1 MLGGMNP
8 AKMQGMMKKMGISQT
23 PLNVRRVV
31 FEMDDTNL
39 VINDPQVL
47 KVMMQGQE
55 TYQVTGEAEEES
67 SEDFSEDDV
76 SMVKEQTGKSEDE
89 ILEIKSIKELRS
101 MLYLGSKEGFKKIP
115 LPKEAQMSNI
125 QDFIVESID
134 GNVKVKFV
142 GNHYDYVTELGKNMS
157 NSGGEITDFENF
169 KFNTYKSL
177 NLPNS
182 FNGRR
187 IHKLSSNQYLI
198 VLNNNHSYILTPNYE
213 KQIFNNF
220 INCCNKLSIK

>member
-89 ILEIKSIKELRS
+89 VRSALEET
-101 MLYLGSKEGFKKIP
+101 EGDIA
-115 LPKEAQMSNI
+115 EAIM
-125 QDFIVESID
+125 
-134 GNVKVKFV
+134 
-142 GNHYDYVTELGKNMS
+142 
-157 NSGGEITDFENF
+157 
-169 KFNTYKSL
+169 
-177 NLPNS
+177 
-182 FNGRR
+182 
-187 IHKLSSNQYLI
+187 KL
-198 VLNNNHSYILTPNYE
+198 
-213 KQIFNNF
+213 KA
-220 INCCNKLSIK
+220 